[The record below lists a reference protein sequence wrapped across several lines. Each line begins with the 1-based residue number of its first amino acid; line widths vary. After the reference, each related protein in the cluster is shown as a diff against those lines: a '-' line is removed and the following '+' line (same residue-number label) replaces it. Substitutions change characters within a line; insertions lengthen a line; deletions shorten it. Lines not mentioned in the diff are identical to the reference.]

1 MSYTTA
7 ADAAKAREYARAMYG
22 QNGYRQACAA
32 ADALERA
39 AGAEQTNRVV
49 ISGAGRDCPP
59 TEVVGIDRLDSTR
72 LDAFLAALAEPKA
85 CGSALYAIDGCKA
98 TVTRRG
104 RWIIDLARP
113 ADIVAVCQSSRGHSG
128 APSAPVTNN
137 HGTWAI
143 VLWAGM
149 PAIPALAGLQGVV
162 ADSLRLTGMTPGQC
176 REARAI
182 IERRLRAAQSTVNT
196 AIGKEYAGI
205 LSCLEGDALRAAK
218 MAWGDALRAASA
230 AGIAAQKENQALST
244 DELAAIMLAA
254 PAAKAKADREAAEM
268 AALEAEIA
276 AEEAAKARSAAEAK
290 AAESARI
297 AAEQEAKA
305 AAMLGMSPVEWQAMS
320 DKKRRLALHNARR
333 TGKI

>member
-7 ADAAKAREYARAMYG
+7 AAEAKSTASALLGQGDAYRRA
-22 QNGYRQACAA
+22 CVD
-32 ADALERA
+32 ADALDRA
-39 AGAEQTNRVV
+39 AGAEQTNRAV

-59 TEVVGIDRLDSTR
+59 IEVVGIDRLDATR
-72 LDAFLAALAEPKA
+72 REAFLAALAEPKA

-104 RWIIDLARP
+104 RWVIDLTRP
-113 ADIVAVCQSSRGHSG
+113 ESMLAVGQSSRGHSG

-143 VLWAGM
+143 VLWSGM
-149 PAIPALAGLQGVV
+149 PADPGLAGLQGAV

-176 REARAI
+176 REAQAI
-182 IERRLRAAQSTVNT
+182 IDRRLWAAQSAVDD
-196 AIGKEYAGI
+196 AIGKEYEGI
-205 LSCLEGDALRAAK
+205 LPRLKGDALRAAK
-218 MAWGDALRAASA
+218 RAWGDALRTAHA
-230 AGIAAQKENQALST
+230 AGIAAQKENPALSV

-297 AAEQEAKA
+297 AAEQEAKT
-305 AAMLGMSPVEWQAMS
+305 AAMLGMSPAEWQAMPE
-320 DKKRRLALHNARR
+320 KKRRLALHNARR

>member
-1 MSYTTA
+1 MIYSTR
-7 ADAAKAREYARAMYG
+7 AAKAREYARTMYG

-39 AGAEQTNRVV
+39 AGEEQTNRVV
-49 ISGAGRDCPP
+49 VSGAGRDCHPI
-59 TEVVGIDRLDSTR
+59 EIIGIDCLDADR
-72 LDAFLAALAEPKA
+72 RDAFLAALAEPKA

-113 ADIVAVCQSSRGHSG
+113 ADILAVCQSSRGYSG

-143 VLWAGM
+143 VLWSGM
-149 PAIPALAGLQGVV
+149 PAIHGLAELQGAV

-176 REARAI
+176 RESRAI
-182 IERRLRAAQSTVNT
+182 IERRLWAAKSIVDD
-196 AIGKEYAGI
+196 AIGKEYAGT
-205 LSCLEGDALRAAK
+205 LSCLEGDSMRSAK
-218 MAWGDALRAASA
+218 KAWGDALRTAHA
-230 AGIAAQKENQALST
+230 AGKIAIEENPALST
-244 DELAAIMLAA
+244 DELVAIMLAA

-297 AAEQEAKA
+297 AAEQEAKT
-305 AAMLGMSPVEWQAMS
+305 AAMLGMSPAEWQAMPE
-320 DKKRRLALHNARR
+320 KKRRLALHNARR

>member
-7 ADAAKAREYARAMYG
+7 AATTREYARAMYG

-59 TEVVGIDRLDSTR
+59 IEVVGIDRLDDAR
-72 LDAFLAALAEPKA
+72 REAFLAALAEPKA
-85 CGSALYAIDGCKA
+85 CGAALHAIDGCKA

-104 RWIIDLARP
+104 RWVIDLTRP
-113 ADIVAVCQSSRGHSG
+113 ADILAVCQRSRGHSD
-128 APSAPVTNN
+128 APSAPVTNS
-137 HGTWAI
+137 HGTWAV

-149 PAIPALAGLQGVV
+149 PADPGLAGLQGVV
-162 ADSLRLTGMTPGQC
+162 ADSLLLTGMTPGQC

-182 IERRLRAAQSTVNT
+182 IDRRLWAAESTVNA
-196 AIGKEYAGI
+196 AIGKEYSEI
-205 LSCLEGDALRAAK
+205 LSRLEGDALRAAK
-218 MAWGDALRAASA
+218 RAWGDALRAASA
-230 AGIAAQKENQALST
+230 AGIAAQKENPALST
-244 DELAAIMLAA
+244 DELVAIMLAA

-276 AEEAAKARSAAEAK
+276 AEEAAKAKAAAEAK
-290 AAESARI
+290 AAEAARI
-297 AAEQEAKA
+297 AAEQEAKT
-305 AAMLGMSPVEWQAMS
+305 AAMLGLSLAEWH
-320 DKKRRLALHNARR
+320 DLTEKKRRLALHNARR

>member
-1 MSYTTA
+1 MSYSTA
-7 ADAAKAREYARAMYG
+7 AAKAREYARAMYG
-22 QNGYRQACAA
+22 QNDYRHACSA

-39 AGAEQTNRVV
+39 AAAEQTNRVV

-59 TEVVGIDRLDSTR
+59 IEVVGIDRLDDAR
-72 LDAFLAALAEPKA
+72 RDAFLAALAEPKA
-85 CGSALYAIDGCKA
+85 CAAALYALDGSKA

-113 ADIVAVCQSSRGHSG
+113 ADILAVCQSSRGYSG

-143 VLWAGM
+143 VLWSGM
-149 PAIPALAGLQGVV
+149 PAIPALAELQGAV
-162 ADSLRLTGMTPGQC
+162 ADSLRTTGMTPGQC
-176 REARAI
+176 REERAI
-182 IERRLRAAQSTVNT
+182 IERRLWEAESTVNA
-196 AIGKEYAGI
+196 AIGKEYSEI
-205 LSCLEGDALRAAK
+205 LSCLEGDSMRAAK
-218 MAWGDALRAASA
+218 KAWGDALRTAHA
-230 AGIAAQKENQALST
+230 AGSAAQKENPALST
-244 DELAAIMLAA
+244 DELVAIMLAA

-276 AEEAAKARSAAEAK
+276 AEEAAKAKAAAEAK

-297 AAEQEAKA
+297 AAEQEAKT
-305 AAMLGMSPVEWQAMS
+305 AAMLGLSPAEWQAMS

-333 TGKI
+333 MGKI